1 MSSTERWTGG
11 GQPGGTGPAV
21 VSQGARVRWSDPL
34 WWTAGNWA
42 GRLLC
47 LDAGESTR
55 IAVFGASEAGAAGL
69 ARALAAPDLGA
80 AVRGWPGAFGVVRA
94 VDGRVEV
101 LADAV
106 GTVPVY
112 WTSTATG
119 IVWSTH
125 ARALAALAG
134 DGPDLAWLGAYLRDQ
149 RAPAACSAFAGVHRV
164 PPGHRLVLTE
174 RGASVSPWWSVP
186 HPDRYEVAVA
196 RLRTALT
203 GAVRVRVGSGKPVS
217 TDLAG
222 MDSTTLTVLAERYGP
237 VNGVTAHP
245 RGVTAGGDLDFAR
258 TLSLPQL
265 TRRTFELTDEH
276 LPFAEA
282 ELPATDQPP
291 LSAHLWG
298 MFSAQLAAAR
308 PVHLTGDGGDHLF
321 QPAPT
326 HLADLVA
333 HGRLL
338 HAARD
343 AAQWA
348 RARRISPVPVLRHAI
363 ARDVAAL
370 GASGAGAAASWL
382 TPGTAYDR
390 DPVDRTAAAA
400 LTDSLRAAARRAQAD
415 TELAASVGVELHNPY
430 HDAAV
435 LDAVLA
441 ARSWERVSSTR
452 YKPMLVDAF
461 GDLLPARHR
470 DRTTK
475 GTFETSFH
483 AGVRARLPHLLD
495 HCDGHLAAL
504 GLIRPEQL
512 RAALHRA
519 ALGARTPW
527 RAILA
532 VYGAEVW
539 LRAVGNA
546 PAPTWAV
553 LTPARRMP

>member
-1 MSSTERWTGG
+1 MSGTRRWTGG
-11 GQPGGTGPAV
+11 GQPGGGPAAV
-21 VSQGARVRWSDPL
+21 PQGARTRWADPL
-34 WWTAGNWA
+34 WWTTGNWD
-42 GRLLC
+42 GRLLA
-47 LDAGESTR
+47 LDGGESAR
-55 IAVFGASEAGAAGL
+55 IAVFGVSEAGPAEL
-69 ARALAAPDLGA
+69 ARALAASDLGA
-80 AVRGWPGAFGVVRA
+80 AVRRWPGAFGVVRA
-94 VDGRVEV
+94 VGGQVEV

-119 IVWSTH
+119 VVWSTH
-125 ARALAALAG
+125 ARALAALTG
-134 DGPDLAWLGAYLRDQ
+134 GGPDPAWLGAYLRDQ
-149 RAPAACSAFAGVHRV
+149 RVPAARSAFAGVHRV
-164 PPGHRLVLTE
+164 PPGHRLVLIQ
-174 RGASVSPWWSVP
+174 RGASVSPWWSAP
-186 HPDRYEVAVA
+186 TPGHYEVAVA

-203 GAVRVRVGSGKPVS
+203 GAVRVRTGAGEPVS

-222 MDSTTLTVLAERYGP
+222 MDSTTLTVLAERFGP
-237 VNGVTAHP
+237 VTGITAHP

-258 TLSLPQL
+258 ALILPQL
-265 TRRTFELTDEH
+265 TRRTFELTDRH

-298 MFSAQLAAAR
+298 MFSAQLAAGLG
-308 PVHLTGDGGDHLF
+308 VHLTGDGGDHLF

-326 HLADLVA
+326 HLAELVA

-338 HAARD
+338 RAVRD
-343 AAQWA
+343 AGQWA
-348 RARRISPVPVLRHAI
+348 RARRISPVPLLRQA
-363 ARDVAAL
+363 AGRDVTAL
-370 GASGAGAAASWL
+370 ATSGPGAAAPWL
-382 TPGTAYDR
+382 TPDTAYDR

-400 LTDSLRAAARRAQAD
+400 LVDSLRAAARHAHAD
-415 TELAASVGVELHNPY
+415 TELAASIGVELHNPY

-441 ARSWERVSSTR
+441 ARSWDRVSSIR
-452 YKPMLVDAF
+452 YKPMLVDAL

-483 AGVRARLPHLLD
+483 TGVRARLPHLLD
-495 HCDGHLAAL
+495 HCDGRLAAL
-504 GLIRPEQL
+504 GLIRPDQL

-527 RAILA
+527 RTIVAA
-532 VYGAEVW
+532 YGAETW
-539 LRAVGNA
+539 LRAVDDA
-546 PAPTWAV
+546 PAPSWTAHTTSART
-553 LTPARRMP
+553 TP

>member
-1 MSSTERWTGG
+1 MSNGMRGTGG
-11 GQPGGTGPAV
+11 GQPGGTGSAV
-21 VSQGARVRWSDPL
+21 VPQGARVRWSDPL
-34 WWTAGNWA
+34 WWTVGNWA

-47 LDAGESTR
+47 LGAGQSAR
-55 IAVFGASEAGAAGL
+55 IAVFGVSEAGAADL

-112 WTSTATG
+112 WTRTATG
-119 IVWSTH
+119 VVWSTH

-134 DGPDLAWLGAYLRDQ
+134 DGPDPAWLAAYLRDQ
-149 RAPAACSAFAGVHRV
+149 RVPAARSAFAHVHRV

-174 RGASVSPWWSVP
+174 RGAGVSPWWSAP
-186 HPDRYEVAVA
+186 APGPYMGAVA

-203 GAVRVRVGSGKPVS
+203 GAVRVRTGAGEPVS

-237 VNGVTAHP
+237 VTGITAHP
-245 RGVTAGGDLDFAR
+245 RGVTTGGDLDFAR
-258 TLSLPQL
+258 TLTLPQL
-265 TRRTFELTDEH
+265 TRRTFELTDRH

-291 LSAHLWG
+291 LSAHLWA
-298 MFSAQLAAAR
+298 MFSAQLAAGL

-338 HAARD
+338 RAARD
-343 AAQWA
+343 AGQWA
-348 RARRISPVPVLRHAI
+348 RLRRISPVPLLRDAL

-370 GASGAGAAASWL
+370 AASGAGATAPWL
-382 TPGTAYDR
+382 TPGTACHR
-390 DPVDRTAAAA
+390 DPVDRNAAAA

-415 TELAASVGVELHNPY
+415 TELAASAGVELHNPY

-435 LDAVLA
+435 LDAVLT
-441 ARSWERVSSTR
+441 ARSWERGSSTR
-452 YKPMLVDAF
+452 YKPLLVDAF

-470 DRTTK
+470 ARTTK

-483 AGVRARLPHLLD
+483 TGVRARLPHLLD

-504 GLIRPEQL
+504 GLICPERL

-527 RAILA
+527 RALLA
-532 VYGAEVW
+532 VYGAEIW

-546 PAPTWAV
+546 PAPTWTV
-553 LTPARRMP
+553 LTPARRTP